1 MKRIIIHLLLLNAAL
16 LGSLSVRAQAT
27 TQEPITILTY
37 NIRHGAGMDNAMN
50 LERQAAIIKA
60 CETDV
65 VGLQEVDSVTNRSGM
80 IDEAAYL
87 AQENNM
93 VGTFGRAIDFDG
105 GKYGVAILSK
115 ENPLSVK
122 NIPLPGA
129 EPRTLLVCE
138 FEQYVFA
145 CTHLDLEEAN
155 RLASVDIIVNEAK
168 TWAKPFFLCGDW
180 NDKPD
185 SELLERMKESF
196 TILNNTNAEDLLY
209 PTYLSFPANEPTIC
223 LDYVA
228 GFGQNFEKRSSEVLN
243 EPEASDHR
251 PVLVVAS
258 TNVFFSQ
265 HAHAGSYAY

>member
-1 MKRIIIHLLLLNAAL
+1 MKRFIYHLVFLHVAL
-16 LGSLSVRAQAT
+16 FGSPSVLAQNTAEESITMLS
-27 TQEPITILTY
+27 Y

-60 CETDV
+60 CEADV
-65 VGLQEVDSVTNRSGM
+65 VGLQEVDSMTNRSGV

-87 AQENNM
+87 AQQNDM

-115 ENPLSVK
+115 EKPLSVK
-122 NIPLPGA
+122 NIPLPGI

-145 CTHLDLEEAN
+145 CTHLDLDEEN

-168 TWAKPFFLCGDW
+168 KWDKQFFLCGDW
-180 NDKPD
+180 NDEPG
-185 SELLERMKESF
+185 SRLIERIQGSF
-196 TILNNTNAEDLLY
+196 TILSNTNGKDILY
-209 PTYLSFPANEPTIC
+209 PTYLSFPADEPVKC

-228 GFGQNFEKRSSEVLN
+228 GFGQKVEGRSSEVLN

-258 TNVFFSQ
+258 IQ
-265 HAHAGSYAY
+265 

>member
-1 MKRIIIHLLLLNAAL
+1 MKRIVFHLILLHMAL
-16 LGSLSVRAQAT
+16 LGSLSMLAQTKAPET
-27 TQEPITILTY
+27 ITMLTY

-60 CETDV
+60 CEADV
-65 VGLQEVDSVTNRSGM
+65 VALQEVDSVTNRSGM

-87 AQENNM
+87 AQENEM

-105 GKYGVAILSK
+105 GKYGVAVLSK
-115 ENPLSVK
+115 EKPLSVK

-138 FEQYVFA
+138 FEQFVFA
-145 CTHLDLEEAN
+145 CTHLDLEELN
-155 RLASVDIIVNEAK
+155 RLASVEIIVNEAM
-168 TWAKPFFLCGDW
+168 TWDKQFFLCGDW
-180 NDKPD
+180 NDEPD
-185 SELLERMKESF
+185 SQFMERMKEWF
-196 TILNNTNAEDLLY
+196 TILSNTNGDDVLY
-209 PTYLSFPANEPTIC
+209 PTFLSFPADEPNRC

-228 GFGQNFEKRSSEVLN
+228 GFGQNVVKRSSEVLN

-258 TNVFFSQ
+258 TKVLD
-265 HAHAGSYAY
+265 

>member
-1 MKRIIIHLLLLNAAL
+1 MKRIIFHLVLLHVAL
-16 LGSLSVRAQAT
+16 LSPLSVQAQTT

-37 NIRHGAGMDNAMN
+37 NIRHGAGMDYVMN

-60 CETDV
+60 CEADV

-93 VGTFGRAIDFDG
+93 VGTFGRAIDFNG

-138 FEQYVFA
+138 FEQYVIA
-145 CTHLDLEEAN
+145 CTHLDLQEAN

-168 TWAKPFFLCGDW
+168 TWTKPFFLCGDW

-196 TILNNTNAEDLLY
+196 TILNNTNAEDLSY
-209 PTYLSFPANEPTIC
+209 PTYLSFPANEPNVCI
-223 LDYVA
+223 DYVA
-228 GFGQNFEKRSSEVLN
+228 GFGQNYEKRSSEVLN

-258 TNVFFSQ
+258 TTVLN
-265 HAHAGSYAY
+265 

>member
-1 MKRIIIHLLLLNAAL
+1 MKRFIYHLILLQVAL
-16 LGSLSVRAQAT
+16 LGPLSLLAQT
-27 TQEPITILTY
+27 TAQESITILTY

-60 CETDV
+60 CEADV
-65 VGLQEVDSVTNRSGM
+65 VGLQEVDSVTNRSGI

-87 AQENNM
+87 AQKNNM
-93 VGTFGRAIDFDG
+93 VSTFGRAIDYDG

-115 ENPLSVK
+115 EKPLSVK

-138 FEQYVFA
+138 YEQFVFA
-145 CTHLDLEEAN
+145 CTHLDLEEEN

-168 TWAKPFFLCGDW
+168 KWDKQFFLCGDW
-180 NDKPD
+180 NDEPGSRLMEK
-185 SELLERMKESF
+185 MKESF
-196 TILNNTNAEDLLY
+196 SILSNTNDKNILY
-209 PTYLSFPANEPTIC
+209 PTYLSFPANEPDRC

-228 GFGQNFEKRSSEVLN
+228 GFGQKVEGRSSEVLN

-251 PVLVVAS
+251 PVLVKAFMS
-258 TNVFFSQ
+258 
-265 HAHAGSYAY
+265 HGSF

>member
-1 MKRIIIHLLLLNAAL
+1 MKRIVFHLILLHMAL
-16 LGSLSVRAQAT
+16 LGSLSMLAQTKAPET
-27 TQEPITILTY
+27 ITMLTY

-60 CETDV
+60 CKADV
-65 VGLQEVDSVTNRSGM
+65 VALQEVDSVTNRSGM

-87 AQENNM
+87 AQENEM

-115 ENPLSVK
+115 EKPLSVK

-138 FEQYVFA
+138 FEQFVFA
-145 CTHLDLEEAN
+145 CTHLDLEEVN
-155 RLASVDIIVNEAK
+155 RLASVEIIVNEAK
-168 TWAKPFFLCGDW
+168 TWDKQFFLCGDW
-180 NDKPD
+180 NDMPD
-185 SELLERMKESF
+185 SQFMERMKEWF
-196 TILNNTNAEDLLY
+196 TILSNTNGDDVLY
-209 PTYLSFPANEPTIC
+209 PTFLSFPADEPNRY

-228 GFGQNFEKRSSEVLN
+228 GFGQNVVKRSSEVLN

-258 TNVFFSQ
+258 TKVLD
-265 HAHAGSYAY
+265 